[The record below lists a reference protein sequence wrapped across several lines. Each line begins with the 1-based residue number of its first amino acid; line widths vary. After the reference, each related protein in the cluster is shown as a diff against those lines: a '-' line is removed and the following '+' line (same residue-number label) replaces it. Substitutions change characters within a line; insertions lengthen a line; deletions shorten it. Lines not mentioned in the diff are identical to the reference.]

1 MATHPGTHGA
11 ATPDQHTDPGKPHAL
26 EHITVI
32 DFTRVLAGPTCTR
45 MLADAGA
52 RVIKIER
59 PPAGDDTRQMGPF
72 ASDGTSE
79 YYRFANL
86 GKESIALNLKDP
98 DDLALVESMI
108 ARADVVVEN
117 FRPGVM
123 ARLGLDPARLVR
135 EHPRLIVCS
144 ISGFGQY
151 GPLHMQAAYDTVI
164 QAISGIMDATGEPDG
179 GPTRVGTSISDILGG
194 IFGYCGVVTALAARE
209 RTGKGT
215 TVDVAMLD
223 ATFAMLEQGLMD
235 ALGRHERPGRL
246 GNRHPSMAPFDTFS
260 CADQLIAIC
269 VGNDHLFGILAGTLG
284 KPELATDPRF
294 ATNVDRTTNQAGLKT
309 EMEKVLRTDT
319 AQAWQERLEDAG
331 IPVSL
336 VLNVDDTRKLEQ
348 IKVRSMVKDVG
359 GFQVP
364 GNPIKFGAYNSLG
377 TTIPSPEL
385 NNCGAALRAE
395 FGDGRGQPA
404 ATAPRPR
411 SAPSD
416 RQAALKDA
424 ALQDTGL
431 KDR

>member
-1 MATHPGTHGA
+1 MTAEVITHGA
-11 ATPDQHTDPGKPHAL
+11 ATPDEHLDPAKPHAL
-26 EHITVI
+26 EHITVV

-52 RVIKIER
+52 RIIKIER
-59 PPAGDDTRQMGPF
+59 PGVGDDTRQMGPF

-98 DDLALVESMI
+98 ADLAVVESMI
-108 ARADVVVEN
+108 AKADVVVEN

-123 ARLGLDPARLVR
+123 ARLGLDPAKLVQ

-151 GPLHMQAAYDTVI
+151 GPLHLQAAYDTVI
-164 QAISGIMDATGEPDG
+164 QAISGIMDGTGEPDG

-194 IFGYCGVVTALAARE
+194 IFGYCGIVTALAARE

-223 ATFAMLEQGLMD
+223 ATFAMMEQGLMD
-235 ALGRHERPGRL
+235 ALGVHERPHRI
-246 GNRHPSMAPFDTFS
+246 GNRHPSMAPFDTFQ

-269 VGNDHLFGILAGTLG
+269 VGNDHLFGTLASTLG
-284 KPELATDPRF
+284 KPDLVTDKRF
-294 ATNVDRTTNQAGLKT
+294 ATNVDRCNNQADLKAAI
-309 EMEKVLRTDT
+309 EEVLRTDN
-319 AQAWQERLEDAG
+319 AEAWQERLDDAG

-348 IKVRSMVKDVG
+348 IKIRGMVKDVG
-359 GFQVP
+359 GNQVP
-364 GNPIKFGAYNSLG
+364 GNPIKWGSYNSLG
-377 TTIPSPEL
+377 TMIPSPEL
-385 NNCGAALRAE
+385 NNRGDALRAE
-395 FGDGRGQPA
+395 FATAAAQDGRG
-404 ATAPRPR
+404 
-411 SAPSD
+411 
-416 RQAALKDA
+416 
-424 ALQDTGL
+424 TGAS
-431 KDR
+431 

>member
-1 MATHPGTHGA
+1 MTTEVTTHGA
-11 ATPDQHTDPGKPHAL
+11 ATPDEHLDPGKPHAL
-26 EHITVI
+26 EHITVV

-52 RVIKIER
+52 RIIKIER
-59 PPAGDDTRQMGPF
+59 PGTGDDTRQMGPF
-72 ASDGTSE
+72 AQDGTSE

-98 DDLALVESMI
+98 ADLALVTSMI
-108 ARADVVVEN
+108 AEADVVVEN

-123 ARLGLDPARLVR
+123 AKLGLDPAKLVQ

-151 GPLHMQAAYDTVI
+151 GPLHLQAAYDTVI

-179 GPTRVGTSISDILGG
+179 GPTRVGTSISDILAG
-194 IFGYCGVVTALAARE
+194 IFGYCGIVTALAARE

-235 ALGRHERPGRL
+235 ALGVHERPRRI
-246 GNRHPSMAPFDTFS
+246 GNRHPSMAPFDTFQ

-269 VGNDHLFGILAGTLG
+269 VGNDHLFGILATTLG
-284 KPELATDPRF
+284 KPELVSDSRF
-294 ATNVDRTTNQAGLKT
+294 ATNVDRCNNQADLKAA
-309 EMEKVLRTDT
+309 MEAVLRTDN
-319 AQAWQERLEDAG
+319 AAAWQERLEDAG

-336 VLNVDDTRKLEQ
+336 VPNVDDTRKLEQ
-348 IKVRSMVKDVG
+348 IRMRGMVKDVG

-385 NNCGAALRAE
+385 DNRGDALRAE
-395 FGDGRGQPA
+395 FATSAAGRPG
-404 ATAPRPR
+404 TG
-411 SAPSD
+411 SA
-416 RQAALKDA
+416 
-424 ALQDTGL
+424 
-431 KDR
+431 